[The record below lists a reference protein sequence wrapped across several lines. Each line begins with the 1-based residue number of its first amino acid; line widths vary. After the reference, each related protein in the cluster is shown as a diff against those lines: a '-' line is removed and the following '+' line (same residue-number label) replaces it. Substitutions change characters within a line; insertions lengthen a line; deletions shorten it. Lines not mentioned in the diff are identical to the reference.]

1 MKYFIP
7 ICVESEKPRSPEA
20 DNAKVSLDINVSNV
34 LDSHPVLNENSL
46 LTFVNRERKKKLLLR
61 SWRLRT
67 TQSY

>member
-34 LDSHPVLNENSL
+34 LDSHPVLNENS
-46 LTFVNRERKKKLLLR
+46 F
-61 SWRLRT
+61 
-67 TQSY
+67 Y